1 MQKITAVG
9 KFFMHDGDQSQM
21 LNGIVSCGVIIVK
34 AFLRFTSW
42 TLEVCLSIDISSSF
56 ETV

>member
-34 AFLRFTSW
+34 AFLRFTS
-42 TLEVCLSIDISSSF
+42 
-56 ETV
+56 